1 MSQNDIE
8 RLKQLFKSK
17 FLHVSDY
24 WLECC
29 IDWFKEQHSGY
40 TQQYMNDVI
49 IQQWLETDLREIEV
63 SCLPPNLSKEKKLI
77 LSGNYAL
84 QVMYFTDISKPALS
98 QLKDIRNMYNLTR
111 NHLDNENENNNIAK
125 RVLSLHMTD
134 GVQFINGFEYQPISA
149 LNINLK
155 PGIKMLLSGPL
166 MIQNGEFLLKPNNV
180 QILGGEVED
189 LLVTNAVENVLAREL
204 NLPINPNPGQRI
216 VATNNVT
223 QNGTVLPNAVQNTA
237 IQQSIAQNRQNGVAA
252 NSTNNTANQNQVN
265 HNDNAQINSNLNVML
280 SDDEEDMLMAQ
291 LDASESAYSNSRPT
305 PHDFNEDEEEILLA
319 HLADCDSISIRQQY
333 FEKEEEEMLFAQLD
347 ACESKYAQNQRPQ
360 NVTDDLNIDS
370 NMFNDT
376 DFSDQGNKIKSHNSS
391 AKNYDSIN
399 DTALMNLDMTEIE
412 ENIIT
417 DDDNDDKKPRPTL
430 SQEYFNFDIEDDMA
444 FMEELDTENKEVKIP
459 LIETVEPFVYIKQL
473 LDSREKITNEKYT
486 VKARFTRVIERINVS
501 KDKGWS
507 MQFEISDGTGNM
519 VVDFLSDVLEA
530 VMGLSPAEALEE
542 KMNVK
547 RKKLIS
553 FEKLTKVR
561 NTQCGIFL

>member
-1 MSQNDIE
+1 MSENDIE

-29 IDWFKEQHSGY
+29 IDWFKEQYSGY

-77 LSGNYAL
+77 LSGNYTL
-84 QVMYFTDISKPALS
+84 QVMYFRDISKPALS

-111 NHLDNENENNNIAK
+111 NHLDNENENNNTAK
-125 RVLSLHMTD
+125 RVLNLHMTD

-166 MIQNGEFLLKPNNV
+166 MVQNGEFLLKPNNV
-180 QILGGEVED
+180 KILGGEVED

-223 QNGTVLPNAVQNTA
+223 QNGTVHPNAVQNTA
-237 IQQSIAQNRQNGVAA
+237 TQQSTCVAQNRQNGS
-252 NSTNNTANQNQVN
+252 STNNAANQNQVN
-265 HNDNAQINSNLNVML
+265 RNDNAQIDSNIIVML

-291 LDASESAYSNSRPT
+291 LDASESAYNNSRPN
-305 PHDFNEDEEEILLA
+305 HRDFNEDEEEILLS
-319 HLADCDSISIRQQY
+319 HLADCDTTSIREQY
-333 FEKEEEEMLFAQLD
+333 FNNTEEEEMLFAQLD

-391 AKNYDSIN
+391 AKNFDSIN
-399 DTALMNLDMTEIE
+399 DTALINMDMTKIE

-417 DDDNDDKKPRPTL
+417 ADDDDKKPRPTL
-430 SQEYFNFDIEDDMA
+430 SQEYFNFDIDDDMA

-473 LDSREKITNEKYT
+473 LDGRDKITNEKYT

-507 MQFEISDGTGNM
+507 MRFEISDGTGNM

-561 NTQCGIFL
+561 NTQCGIFV